1 MSLNPYFSV
10 VLSSD
15 SNYDALIAEIC
26 ADGKLVAIVTQER
39 GLGIFDIETPGAS
52 RKEDQVC
59 RKADLIG
66 FKDAIE
72 LACKRLKG
80 ELP

>member
-1 MSLNPYFSV
+1 MSVTPYFSV

-39 GLGIFDIETPGAS
+39 GPGIFEIETPGAS
-52 RKEDQVC
+52 RKENQVC
-59 RKADLIG
+59 RKVNLAA
-66 FKDAIE
+66 FMDAVE

-80 ELP
+80 EVP

>member
-1 MSLNPYFSV
+1 MTPFFSV

-26 ADGKLVAIVTQER
+26 ADGKLVAIISQEC
-39 GLGIFDIETPGAS
+39 GPGIFEIETPGAS
-52 RKEDQVC
+52 RREDQVC
-59 RKADLIG
+59 RKANLG
-66 FKDAIE
+66 AFNDAID

-80 ELP
+80 EVP

>member
-1 MSLNPYFSV
+1 MSINPYFSV

-15 SNYDALIAEIC
+15 SNYDELIAEIC
-26 ADGKLVAIVTQER
+26 VDGKLVAIVTQER

-52 RKEDQVC
+52 RLEDHVC
-59 RKADLIG
+59 RTTDLLG
-66 FKDAIE
+66 FIDAVE

-80 ELP
+80 DVP